1 MSAPDTF
8 KLTGFS
14 MPHRDRATI
23 ESWIT
28 EFLQHREI
36 EALDITVLDRNFEA
50 GPDSGLVVVT
60 LRDASTLTYIHPQI
74 RQGVPRWV
82 VTFEPRSEGMD
93 LDAGETEQLGSDIT
107 VLSELCAFLQSKT
120 DAALSAR

>member
-1 MSAPDTF
+1 
-8 KLTGFS
+8 
-14 MPHRDRATI
+14 MPYRDRATI

-28 EFLQHREI
+28 EFVQHRGLD
-36 EALDITVLDRNFEA
+36 ALDITVLDRNFES
-50 GPDSGLVVVT
+50 GPDSGLVIVT

-74 RQGVPRWV
+74 RQGLPRWI
-82 VTFEPRSEGMD
+82 VTFEPRTEGMD

-107 VLSELCAFLQSKT
+107 ILGEICAFLQSKT